1 MQSIE
6 VPGQNPDDTLKI
18 LFNVEREEVL
28 LHLSV
33 VLVCQWRLVIFVAT
47 CTYSNAERGPSVQ
60 VFV

>member
-47 CTYSNAERGPSVQ
+47 EPM
-60 VFV
+60 